1 MQTVTGKKYYDR
13 PRFQTLR
20 DLLRDCVIRY
30 GDMDAYRYH
39 ETPGGPEITHSFR
52 DFMTAINEAGTGLN
66 HLGLNGKHMV
76 IIGANCYEWAVSHN
90 AVVNGLGVSVPLD
103 RQLPEP
109 EVIHLTARGNTEAFI
124 YNATHHAIALAVAA
138 ANPQIRYFICM
149 KPGVIDADLQAKDQ
163 RFINLADVMAQGRRL
178 IAHGDRS
185 YLDASI
191 DPDALCS
198 LLFTSG
204 TTAMSKGVML
214 SHRNITGNVHAV
226 VSTIHV
232 AQGQRALS
240 VLPLHHT
247 FENTVGMYMMLAF
260 GCCICFNDGLR
271 YLAQNLKEWHINILL
286 AVPLLYENIYRQIEK
301 NIQKS
306 GKEHLVRFMLK
317 LSNGLRK
324 IHIDLRKKLFHQ
336 ILAGVGGGLN
346 LCVCGAAAID
356 ADIVR
361 FFNDIG
367 IEFLCG
373 YGLTETAPVVAAC
386 NQHINVFGSVGNPLA
401 FIEVAIDTESNEAGA
416 IGEILTRS
424 ECVMLGYYQN
434 PSASKEV
441 MTEDGWFRTG
451 DIGFLDEKNCIHIT
465 GRVKSMIVLTNGKK
479 AFPEEIEFLLSHVP
493 GIRESIVWGDVTSRD
508 AVVICAKLVVNP
520 DELPP
525 EIHRQPEAVS
535 AYFAEQIK
543 LINQKMPSYKAIKY
557 FILSEQE
564 LIKTTTL
571 KVRRP
576 LEQERINNQLIELG
590 LSMKAAHGRSLD

>member
-1 MQTVTGKKYYDR
+1 MQTVTGKKYYDC

-20 DLLRDCVIRY
+20 DLLNDCVARY

-39 ETPGGPEITHSFR
+39 ETPGRPEIVHSFR
-52 DFMTAINEAGTGLN
+52 DFMTAVNEAGTGLKQ
-66 HLGLNGKHMV
+66 LGLNGKHIV
-76 IIGANCYEWAVSHN
+76 IIGANCYEWAVAHN

-138 ANPQIRYFICM
+138 VNPQIRYFICM
-149 KPGVIDADLQAKDQ
+149 KPGIIDAGLQAKDP
-163 RFINLADVMAQGRRL
+163 RFIQLADVMAQGRQL
-178 IAHGDRS
+178 IALGDRG
-185 YLDASI
+185 YIEAPI
-191 DPDALCS
+191 DPNALCS

-226 VSTIHV
+226 VRTIHV

-271 YLAQNLKEWHINILL
+271 YLAQNLKEWQINILL

-306 GKEHLVRFMLK
+306 GKQHLVHMMLK

-386 NQHINVFGSVGNPLA
+386 NQHVNVYGSVGNPLA
-401 FIEVAIDTESNEAGA
+401 FIEAAIDTESEKAGA

-424 ECVMLGYYQN
+424 DCVMLGYYQN
-434 PSASKEV
+434 PSATKEV

-451 DIGFLDEKNCIHIT
+451 DIGYLDQKDCIHIT

-493 GIRESIVWGDVTSRD
+493 GIRESVVWGDVTSRD
-508 AVVICAKLVVNP
+508 AVDICAKLVVNP

-525 EIHRQPEAVS
+525 EVQRQPETAS

-543 LINQKMPSYKAIKY
+543 QINQKMPPYKAIKY
-557 FILSEQE
+557 FILSEQD

-571 KVRRP
+571 KVKRP
-576 LEQERINNQLIELG
+576 LEQERINNRLTELG
-590 LSMKAAHGRSLD
+590 LSMKTANGRSLD